1 MSRVPPALHDT
12 AHWLIR
18 AGLAALFVWTGV
30 QKLAEPGSFAAAI
43 ANYRVLPE
51 PLVGFAAVGL
61 PVLEVVAGLALLWPL
76 YGQGAALIVGVLLA
90 VFAVAMA
97 QSKLRGIDLDCG
109 CFGAAQSSQVS
120 WLKVTLNVGLAMLAL
135 WTSRVRL
142 SPRPSPSKPGNATAA
157 G

>member
-1 MSRVPPALHDT
+1 MIAL
-12 AHWLIR
+12 HWLIR
-18 AGLAALFVWTGV
+18 VGLAALFLWTGA
-30 QKLAEPGSFAAAI
+30 QKLFEPGAFAASI

-51 PLVGFAAVGL
+51 ELVGLAAVSL
-61 PVLEVVAGLALLWPL
+61 PVLELVAGAALLWPL
-76 YGQGAALIVGVLLA
+76 YAQGAAWLVAGLLF

-109 CFGAAQSSQVS
+109 CFGAGQASQVS
-120 WLKVTLNVGLAMLAL
+120 WLKVTVNLGLAMLAV

-142 SPRPSPSKPGNATAA
+142 APPTPKQPGSATAA

>member
-1 MSRVPPALHDT
+1 MSRLPPALHDP

-18 AGLAALFVWTGV
+18 AGLAALFIWTGA
-30 QKLAEPGSFAAAI
+30 QKLIEPGSFAAAI
-43 ANYRVLPE
+43 ANYRVLPDL
-51 PLVGFAAVGL
+51 LVGFAAVAL
-61 PVLEVVAGLALLWPL
+61 PVLELVAGFALLWPL
-76 YGQGAALIVGVLLA
+76 YAQGAALIVGALLA
-90 VFAVAMA
+90 VFAAAMA

-142 SPRPSPSKPGNATAA
+142 SPPTRNKPGSATAA

>member
-1 MSRVPPALHDT
+1 VISAL
-12 AHWLIR
+12 HWLIR
-18 AGLAALFVWTGV
+18 VGLAALFLWTGT
-30 QKLAEPGSFAAAI
+30 QKLIEPGAFAAAI

-51 PLVGFAAVGL
+51 ALVGLAAVSL
-61 PVLEVVAGLALLWPL
+61 PVLELVAGAALLWPL
-76 YGQGAALIVGVLLA
+76 YAQGAAWLVAALLL

-109 CFGAAQSSQVS
+109 CFGADQTSQVS

-135 WTSRVRL
+135 WTSRMRL
-142 SPRPSPSKPGNATAA
+142 TPPVPKQPGSATAA